1 MMKFRLY
8 ISISKSRIISS
19 LATVGRCCAQI
30 LRHIEVDWNVCRAQ
44 CNAPQEVSNEKV
56 EMILRQVSGQ
66 GK

>member
-1 MMKFRLY
+1 M
-8 ISISKSRIISS
+8 IISS

-30 LRHIEVDWNVCRAQ
+30 LRQIEVDWNVCRAQ
-44 CNAPQEVSNEKV
+44 CNAPQEVSNEKL